1 LLKVQTFIVIPQIIL
16 EISEITLK
24 MRGCLNIS
32 TRGMNFQ
39 GCMVLVSNKAYHQIL
54 VREGGSQYSKI
65 IGIEH
70 HHMKNIGR
78 IMAN

>member
-1 LLKVQTFIVIPQIIL
+1 LLKVQTFIVILQIIL

-24 MRGCLNIS
+24 MRGCPNIS
-32 TRGMNFQ
+32 IRGMNFQ
-39 GCMVLVSNKAYHQIL
+39 GCMELVSSKAFHLIL
-54 VREGGSQYSKI
+54 AREGGSQYRKI

-78 IMAN
+78 IMDN